1 MCFPLQPWSSASVSV
16 SDGFLHLFRIGTRAC
31 QPCDNSPPLQSSYP
45 QNNSDTPHLHMGFGP
60 SIPTPWVSGSSLHP
74 TPPSPISILPPQE
87 LCSAGATDRAL
98 PPIHRACPAPSDS
111 TSLSIVICCVAFP
124 REMNI
129 CLSIH
134 SREDTN
140 DRQAQQFH
148 PSLLQ

>member
-1 MCFPLQPWSSASVSV
+1 MCFPLQPWSSASVSI

-74 TPPSPISILPPQE
+74 TPPSPSPSSLHKNSALQEPQTV
-87 LCSAGATDRAL
+87 LS